1 LQKNNSSRK
10 NAIGRKM
17 SNKVAGFLNEIKI
30 EMTKVSWP
38 TRNELMGS
46 TIVVL
51 VSLAMLAAF
60 IGVCDLFL
68 SKLVNVIMS
77 RL

>member
-1 LQKNNSSRK
+1 
-10 NAIGRKM
+10 M

-46 TIVVL
+46 TVVVL
-51 VSLAMLAAF
+51 VSLAILAAF

>member
-1 LQKNNSSRK
+1 
-10 NAIGRKM
+10 M